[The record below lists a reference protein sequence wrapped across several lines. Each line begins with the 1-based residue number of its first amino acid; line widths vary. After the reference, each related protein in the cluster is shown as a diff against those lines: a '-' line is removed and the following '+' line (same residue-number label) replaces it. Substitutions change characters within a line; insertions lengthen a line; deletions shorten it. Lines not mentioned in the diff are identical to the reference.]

1 MQLLGLILLLASS
14 WYLWKLTSNFL
25 DEPTK
30 KELTNSLNNLK
41 NKFSEGKQNFSKA
54 KISEAWEKYK
64 EEGGALSNKEKKL
77 VDFFIITG
85 LTKDISRI
93 DLIGILIGHLIF
105 GVALTKLLDWTWLK
119 NLMSEEDKTRMLK
132 SYTWKDL
139 LVDGAIVTVVLG
151 IIFLIISIF
160 L

>member
-1 MQLLGLILLLASS
+1 MDL
-14 WYLWKLTSNFL
+14 
-25 DEPTK
+25 
-30 KELTNSLNNLK
+30 
-41 NKFSEGKQNFSKA
+41 
-54 KISEAWEKYK
+54 
-64 EEGGALSNKEKKL
+64 
-77 VDFFIITG
+77 FIITS
-85 LTKDISRI
+85 LTKNISSI

-119 NLMSEEDKTRMLK
+119 NLMSEEDKKKMLK

-151 IIFLIISIF
+151 IIFLIISVF

>member
-1 MQLLGLILLLASS
+1 M
-14 WYLWKLTSNFL
+14 
-25 DEPTK
+25 E
-30 KELTNSLNNLK
+30 
-41 NKFSEGKQNFSKA
+41 
-54 KISEAWEKYK
+54 
-64 EEGGALSNKEKKL
+64 
-77 VDFFIITG
+77 VFIITN
-85 LTKDISRI
+85 LTKDMTRI

-105 GVALTKLLDWTWLK
+105 GVALTQLLDWTWLK

-139 LVDGAIVTVVLG
+139 LVDAAIVTVVLG